1 MLDGRPDEHRKYA
14 PRGKGPTVLQV
25 AMQEGLSAF
34 LADVSEA
41 GGLPG
46 FVVREFR
53 AATTCGDPA
62 LGFVRVKCNQ
72 CGEELHV
79 AFTCRGRT
87 VCPSCTA
94 RRAACTAAHLV
105 DEVLPEIPYRQWTLA
120 FPRGLKVALASDPAL
135 MGAALRIFVAVIFA
149 WQRRQARQLGFEK
162 PRPGA
167 IVFVQN
173 FTGALL
179 LHPHAHVLVPEGV
192 FCAED
197 TAFAELPPPDD
208 AEVEALLR
216 RVAKKVVKLAQA
228 TYPEG
233 LPHTEDALAA
243 LAAASAQTRLAL
255 GDEENAWP
263 GKERRCAFLEG
274 FSLHANTSV
283 HANDRAGLETLCR
296 YGARGPLTLER
307 LSLRPDGKL
316 EYRLK
321 KPIRGGATTLVMT
334 ALQLLKRLCALVV
347 KPRIHLTRFFGVF
360 APNSNSRADVVPQR
374 PAPPPPPPAPPPAAA
389 TPGEP
394 TAAAEPH
401 RPRPY
406 LNWAD
411 LLRRTWG
418 FDVFA
423 CPCGGRR
430 RILAFITSPEL
441 SRQVLGLPARNG
453 RPQPTGPPQL
463 ALALP

>member
-1 MLDGRPDEHRKYA
+1 M
-14 PRGKGPTVLQV
+14 
-25 AMQEGLSAF
+25 
-34 LADVSEA
+34 
-41 GGLPG
+41 
-46 FVVREFR
+46 
-53 AATTCGDPA
+53 
-62 LGFVRVKCNQ
+62 
-72 CGEELHV
+72 
-79 AFTCRGRT
+79 AFTCRART

-105 DEVLPEIPYRQWTLA
+105 DQVLPCVPYRQWTLA
-120 FPRGLKVALASDPAL
+120 FPRCLKVALVSDSSL
-135 MGAALRIFVAVIFA
+135 LSAALRVFVAGIFA
-149 WQRRQARQLGFEK
+149 WQRRRARELGFEK
-162 PRPGA
+162 PKPGA

-192 FCAED
+192 FCSED
-197 TAFAELPPPDD
+197 RAFAALPPPED

-216 RVAKKVVKLAQA
+216 QVAKKVVKLARA
-228 TYPEG
+228 AYPDG
-233 LPHTEDALAA
+233 LRHAEDALAS
-243 LAAASAQTRLAL
+243 LVEASAQTRLL
-255 GDEENAWP
+255 LDDEEKAWP

-274 FSLHANTSV
+274 FSLHANTAV

-296 YGARGPLTLER
+296 YGARGPLSLER
-307 LSLRPDGKL
+307 LSLRPGGKL

-321 KPIRGGATTLVMT
+321 KPSRGGATTLVLT
-334 ALQLLKRLCALVV
+334 AVQLLKRLSALVV

-360 APNSNSRADVVPQR
+360 APNSSSRAAVVPQR
-374 PAPPPPPPAPPPAAA
+374 PAPAPLQPTPVGTPEEPTDTVAPP
-389 TPGEP
+389 
-394 TAAAEPH
+394 

-430 RILAFITSPEL
+430 RILALITSPQTRPPGSRVSRKTQPTAVHGATAVDAGPLLTASRAATHRDHSPHAL
-441 SRQVLGLPARNG
+441 SR
-453 RPQPTGPPQL
+453 
-463 ALALP
+463 